1 MPMKR
6 ALPTVNWPTFEKKV
20 EVAEVVEEIEIF
32 DPEAGKPTDNPF
44 AEEIIPDAPEN
55 ITFINNYED
64 MKVVELKDILKQRG
78 LPTKGN
84 KQDLILKLE
93 ESDAEATEQ
102 VSTAEEN
109 EDPAWVQAAASVLEE
124 GVRKYEETPSENNG
138 AKEV

>member
-6 ALPTVNWPTFEKKV
+6 ALPPVNWPTFEKKV
-20 EVAEVVEEIEIF
+20 EVVEVVEEIEIF

-44 AEEIIPDAPEN
+44 AEEIIPDAPED

-124 GVRKYEETPSENNG
+124 GVSKYEGTPSENNG
-138 AKEV
+138 AEEV